1 MKLRPV
7 VEVSCV
13 ISQGGQPKVSVL
25 PLGEMLKAAK
35 SIGKVAQTITSGA
48 PADLVVG
55 DSQCSYCDAKP
66 ICPSFIGTALAD
78 VCKGCPKEV
87 DVDTLLQIYFAL
99 PVLEKMSKAVKDHV
113 EQLFADGVIGEAN
126 GVKQV
131 VSRAGGLAWKD
142 EAQAAEVLNGRF
154 RIKRDDLYGK
164 LITPAEARKLLGLT
178 RTATSEAFDALVESK
193 PDSLT
198 IVSLD
203 DPRPAVVNATNDL
216 EDLDGSDDIF

>member
-1 MKLRPV
+1 MSVQPV
-7 VEVSCV
+7 VEVSCA
-13 ISQGGQPKVSVL
+13 ISQGGLPKVSVL
-25 PLGEMLKAAK
+25 SLGEMLKAAK
-35 SIGKVAQTITSGA
+35 AIGSVAQTITSGA
-48 PADLVVG
+48 RTDLVVG

-66 ICPSFIGTALAD
+66 ICPAFIGAALAD
-78 VCKGCPKEV
+78 VCSGCPKEV

-99 PVLEKMSKAVKDHV
+99 PALDKMAKAVKEHV